1 MNPYHIFKVVP
12 LSVLQMLARFV
23 AWVIIKIPSLSI
35 MRTIQINMALI
46 THTLSEQQKRA
57 LTKDIIYHQCLTS
70 IESIKSWAMPPEWSI
85 AQIRDVHNKDIFLE
99 GIANPNGMLAI
110 VPHLGTWEMMNAWL
124 NQFGAPTIMYKPV
137 DGKFANEFILQ
148 GRARLNA
155 TLVPTDGSGV
165 KAVFKTLKQGGFS
178 IVLPDHVP
186 EPSGGVVVPFF
197 GIKTLTST
205 LASKLASK
213 TKCALVGLSCIRRT
227 DGRGFDIYCYKLD
240 DPALY
245 DRNAEVATHAL
256 NQAMER
262 MITDNYSHYMWGYR
276 RFKRIPNLGNPYRKD
291 KETLEA
297 FIQSHHSN
305 VSSRSASDIND
316 SDINDSVKNDN
327 VKSNNVKID
336 STVKSDN
343 TKLDNH

>member
-1 MNPYHIFKVVP
+1 MNPYHIFKFVP

-23 AWVIIKIPSLSI
+23 AWVILRLPNASI
-35 MRTIQINMALI
+35 MRTVSINMALI
-46 THTLSEQQKRA
+46 APSLSERQKQA

-85 AQIRDVHNKDIFLE
+85 AQIHDVYNKELLLE
-99 GIANPNGMLAI
+99 GLANPNGMLAI

-124 NQFGAPTIMYKPV
+124 NQFGSPTIMYKPV
-137 DGKFANEFILQ
+137 KGDITNDFVLQ
-148 GRARLNA
+148 GRSRLNA

-186 EPSGGVVVPFF
+186 DPSGGVVVPFF
-197 GIKTLTST
+197 GIETLTST

-213 TKCALVGLSCIRRT
+213 TKCALVGLSCIRRD

-245 DRNAEVATHAL
+245 DRNAETAAYAL
-256 NQAMER
+256 NLAMQQ
-262 MITDNYSHYMWGYR
+262 MIEDKCSHYMWGYR
-276 RFKRIPNLGNPYRKD
+276 RFKHIPVLDNPYISD
-291 KETLEA
+291 KEALAA
-297 FIQSHHSN
+297 FIRNQNS
-305 VSSRSASDIND
+305 
-316 SDINDSVKNDN
+316 K
-327 VKSNNVKID
+327 
-336 STVKSDN
+336 N
-343 TKLDNH
+343 TKS

>member
-46 THTLSEQQKRA
+46 THTLSEQQKRV

-85 AQIRDVHNKDIFLE
+85 AQIRDVHNKDILLE
-99 GIANPNGMLAI
+99 GLANPNGMLAI

-291 KETLEA
+291 KETLAA
-297 FIQSHHSN
+297 FIQSHHCS
-305 VSSRSASDIND
+305 VSSRSD
-316 SDINDSVKNDN
+316 SDINDSVRN
-327 VKSNNVKID
+327 NNVKID
-336 STVKSDN
+336 NVKNGSTVKSDN

>member
-1 MNPYHIFKVVP
+1 MVMNPYHLFKFVP

-23 AWVIIKIPSLSI
+23 AWVILRLPNASI
-35 MRTIQINMALI
+35 MRTVRINMALI
-46 THTLSEQQKRA
+46 APSLSERQKQA

-85 AQIRDVHNKDIFLE
+85 AQIRDVYNKELLLE
-99 GIANPNGMLAI
+99 GLANPNGMLAI

-137 DGKFANEFILQ
+137 KGELTNDFVLQ
-148 GRARLNA
+148 GRSRLNA

-186 EPSGGVVVPFF
+186 EPSGGVIVPFF
-197 GIKTLTST
+197 GIETLTST

-213 TKCALVGLSCIRRT
+213 TKCALVGLSCIRRD
-227 DGRGFDIYCYKLD
+227 DGQGFDIYCYKLD

-245 DRNAEVATHAL
+245 DRNTETAAHAL
-256 NQAMER
+256 NIAMQH
-262 MITDNYSHYMWGYR
+262 MIEAHYSHYMWGYR
-276 RFKRIPNLGNPYRKD
+276 RFKHIPILNNPYTAD
-291 KETLEA
+291 KESLAA
-297 FIQSHHSN
+297 FLN
-305 VSSRSASDIND
+305 
-316 SDINDSVKNDN
+316 NDN
-327 VKSNNVKID
+327 AKHAKP
-336 STVKSDN
+336 
-343 TKLDNH
+343 